1 MNDMAEDIEKNT
13 SNRVIK
19 AWTFTRALLGFVGI
33 IAILA
38 NIYFGIKL
46 GPILLTL
53 DKTVSNVKANEER
66 INRIEKDNKEVKFEI
81 RDSLKDIN
89 ERIDNIYNIL
99 VR

>member
-1 MNDMAEDIEKNT
+1 MAEDIEKNT

-33 IAILA
+33 VAILA

-53 DKTVSNVKANEER
+53 DKVVNDVKANEER
-66 INRIEKDNKEVKFEI
+66 IMYVEEDYRYLKMEIKE
-81 RDSLKDIN
+81 SLESIDGKILDI
-89 ERIDNIYNIL
+89 YKIL
-99 VR
+99 IK

>member
-33 IAILA
+33 VAILA

-53 DKTVSNVKANEER
+53 DKVVNDVKANEER
-66 INRIEKDNKEVKFEI
+66 IMYVEEDYRYLKMEIKE
-81 RDSLKDIN
+81 SLESIDGKILDI
-89 ERIDNIYNIL
+89 YKIL
-99 VR
+99 IK